1 MSGRGGRAEGLE
13 GDSME
18 RTPHRSANS
27 EFTFDPTNKVVG
39 SINAAGDAE
48 NAVRDLTTTGF
59 AVTDV
64 ELLTNEEGAA
74 RIGRSGEGHEG
85 MVHLHVYDST
95 QKVPAF
101 YDAPVIVRRVE
112 QELRA
117 SHYLIGVVAKDGEA
131 RERVREIL
139 KSHGGHFINFYGR
152 FAVESL
158 EP

>member
-1 MSGRGGRAEGLE
+1 
-13 GDSME
+13 ME
-18 RTPHRSANS
+18 QTPRRSANS

-39 SINAAGDAE
+39 SIDAADDAKDAMLDLTAAGFPANE
-48 NAVRDLTTTGF
+48 
-59 AVTDV
+59 V
-64 ELLTNEEGAA
+64 ELLTNEEGAH
-74 RIGRSGEGHEG
+74 RIGMSGEGHEVT
-85 MVHLHVYDST
+85 VHVFDST

-117 SHYLIGVVAKDGEA
+117 SHYLIGVIAKDGEA

-152 FAVESL
+152 FAAESL

>member
-1 MSGRGGRAEGLE
+1 MNE
-13 GDSME
+13 
-18 RTPHRSANS
+18 TPHRSANS

-39 SINAAGDAE
+39 SIDDAGDAKD
-48 NAVRDLTTTGF
+48 AMRDLRAAGF
-59 AVTDV
+59 ATSEV
-64 ELLTNEEGAA
+64 ELLTDQEGAT
-74 RIGRSGEGHEG
+74 RIDMSEA
-85 MVHLHVYDST
+85 MVHVHIFDST

-101 YDAPVIVRRVE
+101 YDSPVIVGRVE
-112 QELRA
+112 EELRA

-152 FAVESL
+152 FAAEGL

>member
-1 MSGRGGRAEGLE
+1 MKQ
-13 GDSME
+13 
-18 RTPHRSANS
+18 TPHRSPNS

-39 SINAAGDAE
+39 SIDAAVDAKD
-48 NAVRDLTTTGF
+48 AMRDLTAAGF
-59 AVTDV
+59 ATSEV
-64 ELLTNEEGAA
+64 ELLMDQEAAA
-74 RIGRSGEGHEG
+74 RISMSDVA
-85 MVHLHVYDST
+85 MVHIFDST

-112 QELRA
+112 EELRA

-131 RERVREIL
+131 RERAREIL

-152 FAVESL
+152 LAAESL